1 MSKLNHNLKII
12 RQIKNRTNSERP
24 FSFTCNNG
32 YSSLWCKGT
41 QLKGNNKTQDYEKN
55 VQLPKVHKNCSNN
68 PFLFSKAPFILWDQ
82 FVYIISLYYS
92 YYLILRIYFLPNTSS
107 IKHSFTLK
115 SCFSHTR
122 HRPEPKYR
130 SSPHHPVQLPTFNSL
145 LPPPSR
151 IPLMHQKNNTLP
163 SFITPDPIADNGQR
177 SGYIQYCV
185 LLE

>member
-1 MSKLNHNLKII
+1 MLIFSWSTHIRNDTNGHHSLQNLLNTHQTVDAIPIQSMSKLNHNLKII
-12 RQIKNRTNSERP
+12 RQIKNRTNSDCP
-24 FSFTCNNG
+24 FSFTCSND

-41 QLKGNNKTQDYEKN
+41 QLKGNNKAQDYEKS

-130 SSPHHPVQLPTFNSL
+130 SSPHHPVQ
-145 LPPPSR
+145 
-151 IPLMHQKNNTLP
+151 
-163 SFITPDPIADNGQR
+163 
-177 SGYIQYCV
+177 
-185 LLE
+185 